1 MAQPDHYTQYGI
13 NEHFHDHDCLYRME
27 RAIIDDNWTALLQWL
42 TRVGGTFNACDANRC
57 TPLHFAVLHQREKIA
72 QNLIKGGAFI
82 NARTIDGYTP
92 LMLAVRLLNISMARL
107 MILYGADVNI
117 QCINGVSALALA
129 IANRHEGLVHM
140 LLDHHADP
148 RGGYPTPH
156 LHRALWMGPDDVA
169 DTIWRAGAS
178 PEQLDAHGRT
188 AMYVAA
194 SYGRTNILLR
204 MLPNASATCLLK
216 TWRTSKNNTY
226 IDREIRRRVR
236 GLDTHVKESL
246 DAWKLPRDI
255 EQLVL
260 EYLYKSPP
268 QHNVSH
274 QAIKKGTA

>member
-1 MAQPDHYTQYGI
+1 MAQPEHYTQYGI
-13 NEHFHDHDCLYRME
+13 NEHFHEYECLYRME

-42 TRVGGTFNACDANRC
+42 TRVGGTFNTCDANRC

-82 NARTIDGYTP
+82 NARTLDGYTP

-107 MILYGADVNI
+107 LILYGADVNI

-129 IANRHEGLVHM
+129 ISNRHEGLVYM

-156 LHRALWMGPDDVA
+156 IHRALWMGPNNVA
-169 DTIWRAGAS
+169 ETLWRAGAS
-178 PEQLDAHGRT
+178 PEQEDAHGRT

-194 SYGRTNILLR
+194 SYKRNKLLLR
-204 MLPNASATCLLK
+204 MLPTAPPACLLK
-216 TWRTSKNNTY
+216 TWRMSKKNTY
-226 IDREIRRRVR
+226 IAREIRRRVR

-246 DAWKLPRDI
+246 NAWLLPHEV

-260 EYLYKSPP
+260 EYLYKRPF
-268 QHNVSH
+268 QHN
-274 QAIKKGTA
+274 GTH